1 MASLTETAHLLRRGL
16 IFFVLLILAYFVI
29 SFGSGFVS
37 GLVSPGGGKKI
48 IKAEVRFGKLP
59 FLHLGG
65 KQATP
70 KSEATAYI
78 LETVTGDFPQTP
90 SMLPVFPLQQQ
101 PVDILASDEAISLA
115 LNLGFPT
122 EPKVLSPT
130 EYLWEISEQTLRM
143 NILTKN
149 YAVNP
154 KYELIFPK
162 GKLTDSAAIMNNA
175 KAAIGIGRNLDAS
188 FTDNLIS
195 ISLLRREG
203 TELKPAPSP
212 MEAEVARVDFFRSV
226 GVDKQEYRLLTG
238 HPQEALVYLLL
249 GGGRGQPFL
258 KNFITWNY
266 DFKRGATY
274 PLRPV
279 RTAWEEI
286 KSGLGTVTLLS
297 GKNGDYI
304 RTENLPEIKTIT
316 IRQIEIA
323 YFDEEIMQNFLQPI
337 FVFSGQA
344 DLTNAQRAEIIIYT
358 PAVDPA
364 WVVKQ

>member
-16 IFFVLLILAYFVI
+16 IFSVLLILAYFVF
-29 SFGSGFVS
+29 SFGSGLIS
-37 GLVSPGGGKKI
+37 GLVSQSGGKQI
-48 IKAEVRFGKLP
+48 IKAEVSFGKLP

-70 KSEATAYI
+70 KSETTEYV

-90 SMLPVFPLQQQ
+90 SMLPVFPLQEQ
-101 PVDILASDEAISLA
+101 PVDILASDEAINLA
-115 LNLGFPT
+115 LNLGFPN

-130 EYLWEISEQTLRM
+130 EYLWEMSEQTLRM

-154 KYELIFPK
+154 KYEVIFPK
-162 GKLTDSAAIMNNA
+162 GKLTDSIAIMNNA
-175 KAAIGIGRNLDAS
+175 KVAIGTGRSLDAS

-195 ISLLRREG
+195 IYLLRREG
-203 TELKPAPSP
+203 SELKPAPSP
-212 MEAEVARVDFFRSV
+212 LEAEVARVDFFRSV
-226 GVDKQEYRLLTG
+226 EVEKQEYRLLTG

-249 GGGRGQPFL
+249 GGGKGQPFL

-266 DFKRGATY
+266 DFKQGATY
-274 PLRPV
+274 PLRTLA
-279 RTAWEEI
+279 TAWEEI
-286 KSGLGTVTLLS
+286 KSGLGTITALS
-297 GKNGDYI
+297 GKNGGYLKKG
-304 RTENLPEIKTIT
+304 NLPEIKTIT

-344 DLTNAQRAEIIIYT
+344 DLIGNERVEITIYT
-358 PAVDPA
+358 PAVDPE

>member
-16 IFFVLLILAYFVI
+16 IFAVLLILAYFVI

-37 GLVSPGGGKKI
+37 RMFAPGGGSQVI
-48 IKAEVRFGKLP
+48 TAEVRFGKLP

-70 KSEATAYI
+70 KSEATTYI

-90 SMLPVFPLQQQ
+90 FLLPVFPLQEQ
-101 PVDILASDEAISLA
+101 PVDILASDEAINLA
-115 LNLGFPT
+115 LNLGFPN

-130 EYLWEISEQTLRM
+130 EYLWEMADQTLRM

-154 KYELIFPK
+154 KYEVIFPK
-162 GKLTDSAAIMNNA
+162 GKLTDATAIMNNA
-175 KAAIGIGRNLDAS
+175 KAAIGTGRSLDTS

-195 ISLLRREG
+195 VSLLRREG

-212 MEAEVARVDFFRSV
+212 LEAEVARVDFFRSV
-226 GVDKQEYRLLTG
+226 EVDKQEYRLLTG
-238 HPQEALVYLLL
+238 HPQEALVYLLI
-249 GGGRGQPFL
+249 GGGRGQPIL

-274 PLRPV
+274 PLRTLS
-279 RTAWEEI
+279 TAWEEI
-286 KSGLGTVTLLS
+286 KTGLGTVTLLS
-297 GKNGDYI
+297 GKSGDY
-304 RTENLPEIKTIT
+304 TKTGNLPEIKTIT
-316 IRQIEIA
+316 IRQMEIA
-323 YFDEEIMQNFLQPI
+323 YFDEEIMQNFLQPVY
-337 FVFSGQA
+337 VFSGQA
-344 DLTNAQRAEIIIYT
+344 DLTSNERVEITIYA
-358 PAVDPA
+358 PAVDPN
-364 WVVKQ
+364 WIVKQ